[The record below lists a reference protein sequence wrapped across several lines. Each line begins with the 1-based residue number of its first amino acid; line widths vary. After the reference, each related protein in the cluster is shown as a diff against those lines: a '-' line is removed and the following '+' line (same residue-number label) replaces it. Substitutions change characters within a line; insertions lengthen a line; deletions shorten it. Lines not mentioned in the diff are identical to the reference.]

1 MDADRLLGI
10 YLNDHLAG
18 ATAGLALVRRAHGSN
33 RGSDLG
39 DVLEHL
45 TVEIDRDR
53 EELLRVMRLLE
64 VRPSRTKR
72 AGALVAE
79 RLGRLKLNGRL
90 TGYSP
95 LSRVLELEGLTL
107 GIQGKRLLWINLRE
121 SASVARRLEGVDL
134 ADMAERAERQLARL
148 EPHRA
153 EAVRTAFEAR
163 A

>member
-1 MDADRLLGI
+1 MDGHRLLGI

-39 DVLEHL
+39 DVLGRL
-45 TVEIDRDR
+45 AAEIDRDR
-53 EELLRVMRLLE
+53 EELLRVMRLLG
-64 VRPSRTKR
+64 VRPSRAKR

-107 GIQGKRLLWINLRE
+107 GIQGKRLLWIHLRE
-121 SASVARRLEGVDL
+121 SAPVARRLEGVDL
-134 ADMAERAERQLARL
+134 AEMAERAERQLAQL

-153 EAVRTAFEAR
+153 EAVRTAFAAR